1 MRNRT
6 NRQHNE
12 PIVLLDGKVEKLE
25 RQDIRASS
33 EESRNEDWLQKL
45 IFENP
50 NLLPLEEIEP
60 AFLDPIPLCRE
71 LSTGVG
77 PLDILFVNERGM
89 LTLVECKL
97 LKKPRRKK
105 RSSWPNS

>member
-50 NLLPLEEIEP
+50 TSERFKKFI
-60 AFLDPIPLCRE
+60 
-71 LSTGVG
+71 STVY
-77 PLDILFVNERGM
+77 
-89 LTLVECKL
+89 
-97 LKKPRRKK
+97 
-105 RSSWPNS
+105 